1 MRRLV
6 RAGPLVFRDPLLLCG
21 ALYLLLWSDASGFL
35 RIGLYA
41 AVLHEMGHILVYLAL
56 FRRLPVIEV
65 TMTGFCMRTR
75 GQALTRGQTFLLA
88 VAGPGMNALLAAVW
102 AVRMEQYAAIRDSAF
117 LAANVLTGAF
127 NLLPIPPL
135 DGSKVLF
142 SLLPDRAY
150 NTMLRYER
158 YGMLLLWAVVL
169 LGVGDR
175 WMSAAIQWT
184 YELFCRV
191 VGF

>member
-88 VAGPGMNALLAAVW
+88 AAGPGTNALLAAVW
-102 AVRMEQYAAIRDSAF
+102 AVRMEQYAT
-117 LAANVLTGAF
+117 L
-127 NLLPIPPL
+127 
-135 DGSKVLF
+135 
-142 SLLPDRAY
+142 SL
-150 NTMLRYER
+150 
-158 YGMLLLWAVVL
+158 
-169 LGVGDR
+169 
-175 WMSAAIQWT
+175 IHI
-184 YELFCRV
+184 
-191 VGF
+191 

>member
-41 AVLHEMGHILVYLAL
+41 AVLHELGHILVYLAL

-88 VAGPGMNALLAAVW
+88 AAGPGTNALLAAVW
-102 AVRMEQYAAIRDSAF
+102 AVRMEQYATIRDSAF

-135 DGSKVLF
+135 DGAQL
-142 SLLPDRAY
+142 
-150 NTMLRYER
+150 
-158 YGMLLLWAVVL
+158 
-169 LGVGDR
+169 
-175 WMSAAIQWT
+175 AACGWWCLQNNDCISRQN
-184 YELFCRV
+184 RV
-191 VGF
+191 Q

>member
-6 RAGPLVFRDPLLLCG
+6 RLGLLVFRDPLLLCG

-41 AVLHEMGHILVYLAL
+41 AVLHELGHILVYLAL

-65 TMTGFCMRTR
+65 TMTGFCMRTW
-75 GQALTRGQTFLLA
+75 GQTFLLA
-88 VAGPGMNALLAAVW
+88 AAGPGTNALLAAVW

-135 DGSKVLF
+135 DGAQMVRCLLQSSSK
-142 SLLPDRAY
+142 
-150 NTMLRYER
+150 
-158 YGMLLLWAVVL
+158 
-169 LGVGDR
+169 
-175 WMSAAIQWT
+175 
-184 YELFCRV
+184 
-191 VGF
+191 

>member
-21 ALYLLLWSDASGFL
+21 TLYLLLWSDASGFL

-41 AVLHEMGHILVYLAL
+41 AVLHELGHILVYLAL

-65 TMTGFCMRTR
+65 TMTGLCMRTR

-88 VAGPGMNALLAAVW
+88 AAGPGTNALLAAVW

-135 DGSKVLF
+135 DGAQSR
-142 SLLPDRAY
+142 SR
-150 NTMLRYER
+150 
-158 YGMLLLWAVVL
+158 G
-169 LGVGDR
+169 
-175 WMSAAIQWT
+175 SAPPLIPVPPRRSGTPGSGRSSCGRGPQFWP
-184 YELFCRV
+184 C
-191 VGF
+191 